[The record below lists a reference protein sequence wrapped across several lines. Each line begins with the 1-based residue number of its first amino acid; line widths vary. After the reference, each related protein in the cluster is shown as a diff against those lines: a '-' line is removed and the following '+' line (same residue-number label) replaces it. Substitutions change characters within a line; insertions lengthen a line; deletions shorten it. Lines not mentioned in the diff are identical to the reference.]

1 MRKEIRWAA
10 EKKKKNPF
18 YDAALRQGP
27 PAGRQPKDSS
37 IKPGLYH
44 PGQEKAQ
51 EENSTPK

>member
-10 EKKKKNPF
+10 EKKKNPF

-27 PAGRQPKDSS
+27 PAGRQPQDSS